1 MGVSKEQEAF
11 RIHVSEKFQ
20 IGRFTIIIQLN
31 KDTNVA
37 RKVSISQVKDK
48 GLTN

>member
-1 MGVSKEQEAF
+1 MSKEQGAF

-20 IGRFTIIIQLN
+20 IERFTIIIQLN
-31 KDTNVA
+31 EDSNVA
-37 RKVSISQVKDK
+37 RKESISQVKDE